1 MTAAK
6 LYNAGAVTYPHT
18 AGEGF
23 NFSWGDDNNNSN
35 EDMPVPCHNHTSS
48 LLTTSQTRS
57 LAPSAGEMMQLSS
70 PTAIFFPTRKLD
82 VVFPTG
88 L

>member
-1 MTAAK
+1 MIAAK
-6 LYNAGAVTYPHT
+6 FYNAGAVTDPQT

-23 NFSWGDDNNNSN
+23 NISWDDNNNNSN

-57 LAPSAGEMMQLSS
+57 LVPSA
-70 PTAIFFPTRKLD
+70 
-82 VVFPTG
+82 
-88 L
+88 